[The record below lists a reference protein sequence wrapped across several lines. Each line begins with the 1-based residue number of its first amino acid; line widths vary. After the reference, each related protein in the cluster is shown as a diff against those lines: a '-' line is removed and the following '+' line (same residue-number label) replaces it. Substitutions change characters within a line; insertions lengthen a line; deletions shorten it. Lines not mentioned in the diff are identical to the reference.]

1 MVRQI
6 VNILFDDQQCKHF
19 IYVSKY
25 IFSDDGLI
33 FANCNFLLEIL
44 IEITKHNAKYFVF
57 NLFSFLLSFTKI
69 FQGNF
74 LFVYD
79 SSFRRG

>member
-1 MVRQI
+1 MVRPI

-33 FANCNFLLEIL
+33 FAHCKFLLAML
-44 IEITKHNAKYFVF
+44 IKIINHNSKYFGF
-57 NLFSFLLSFTKI
+57 NLFSFLLSFTKM
-69 FQGNF
+69 FQGNL
-74 LFVYD
+74 LFVFD
-79 SSFRRG
+79 SSFHRG